1 MATRAENKRL
11 LESEQGQQWLRL
23 GLVKESN
30 EDGEHTLVW
39 TKKGEEFAKYSSR
52 RLVMDLV
59 MGRKLESWMSWE
71 KFDENGFVK
80 LIDYY
85 DYWRQINLDSNVI
98 REDVMYETIRTLI
111 YSPKQSINHLTTAEV
126 DRLQGNAKDQNK

>member
-1 MATRAENKRL
+1 MATRTENKRL

-30 EDGEHTLVW
+30 EDNEHTLVW
-39 TKKGEEFAKYSSR
+39 TEKGEKFAKYSSR

-59 MGRKLESWMSWE
+59 MGRKLENWMSWE

-80 LIDYY
+80 LVDYY
-85 DYWRQINLDSNVI
+85 GYWRQINLDFNVV
-98 REDVMYETIRTLI
+98 REDVIYETIRILI
-111 YSPKQSINHLTTAEV
+111 HSPKQSINHLTTAEV
-126 DRLQGNAKDQNK
+126 GRLHEDQNK